1 LVDLIKGLSAQTV
14 RANLDRVHE
23 RLLAVGRKPGEVQI
37 LAAVKYLPEGELA
50 ALAAGGVTLA
60 GENRAQ
66 DLLQKAPAHPELT
79 WDFIGTLQSRKV
91 PQILPYVRYVHSVAT
106 DSALAQLGKHG
117 DSQTQVLI
125 EVNVAGDP
133 DKAGVTP
140 DDLPGFIERCPVT
153 VVGLMTMPPL
163 ASKPEQN
170 RRHFAA
176 LRELAAKHGLREL
189 SMGTSQDYEVA
200 AQEGA
205 TIIRLGSLLYRPHA
219 SDAA

>member
-1 LVDLIKGLSAQTV
+1 MIEGLRAQTV
-14 RANLDRVHE
+14 RANLDLVQE
-23 RLLAVGRKPGEVQI
+23 RLRAAGREPGEVQI
-37 LAAVKYLPEGELA
+37 LAAVKYLPEAELA
-50 ALAAGGVTLA
+50 ALAAGGITLA

-66 DLLQKAPAHPELT
+66 ALLQKAPAHPELT
-79 WDFIGTLQSRKV
+79 WDFIGALQSRKV
-91 PQILPYVRYVHSVAT
+91 PQILPLVRYVHSVAT
-106 DSALAQLGKHG
+106 ESALAQLGKHG
-117 DSQTQVLI
+117 DERTRVLI

-140 DDLPGFIERCPVT
+140 QQLPGFIERCPVT

-163 ASKPEQN
+163 ASDPEQN

-176 LRELAAKHGLREL
+176 LRDLAAEHRLREL

-205 TIIRLGSLLYRPHA
+205 TIIRLGSLLYRPQ
-219 SDAA
+219 SP

>member
-1 LVDLIKGLSAQTV
+1 MVDLIEGLTAETV
-14 RANLDRVHE
+14 RTNLERVNE
-23 RLLAVGRKPGEVQI
+23 RLAAAGRKPGEVQI
-37 LAAVKYLPEGELA
+37 LAAVKYLPEPELA
-50 ALAAGGVTLA
+50 ALAAGGITLA

-66 DLLQKAPAHPELT
+66 DLAEKAPAHAELT

-91 PQILPYVRYVHSVAT
+91 AQVLPHVRYIHSVAT
-106 DSALAQLGKHG
+106 ESALAQLGKHG
-117 DSQTQVLI
+117 NDQTKVLI

-133 DKAGVTP
+133 DKAGVTVAE
-140 DDLPGFIERCPVT
+140 LPGFIERCPVT

-163 ASKPEQN
+163 AATPEDN

-176 LRELAAKHGLREL
+176 LRELAAQHDVSEL

-205 TIIRLGSLLYRPHA
+205 TIIRLGSLLYRPQH
-219 SDAA
+219 S